1 MLLWWVLIKCQCC
14 RLRRKGTRGRSS
26 RGGSRCSC
34 GSRCLFSSG
43 LSMHFGMTLF
53 FIGPCK
59 FTSTD
64 FARKWLLSSVSP
76 YVSGEVVGPTK
87 GPHANSALEWLLPS
101 VDSDVSCKFVWA
113 WKPPIAV
120 RHRASI
126 RPLVDWSFARTIGVL
141 PRAHRH

>member
-1 MLLWWVLIKCQCC
+1 MRLWWVLIKCQCC

-34 GSRCLFSSG
+34 SSRCLFSSG

-53 FIGPCK
+53 FIRPCK

-76 YVSGEVVGPTK
+76 ENKLNFRNSIWGLEHLK
-87 GPHANSALEWLLPS
+87 HACVHLSSLPLWFKYTIAQFTLCEWWGGLTYWRS
-101 VDSDVSCKFVWA
+101 SCKFCTGM
-113 WKPPIAV
+113 
-120 RHRASI
+120 ASAQCGFGC
-126 RPLVDWSFARTIGVL
+126 VV
-141 PRAHRH
+141 